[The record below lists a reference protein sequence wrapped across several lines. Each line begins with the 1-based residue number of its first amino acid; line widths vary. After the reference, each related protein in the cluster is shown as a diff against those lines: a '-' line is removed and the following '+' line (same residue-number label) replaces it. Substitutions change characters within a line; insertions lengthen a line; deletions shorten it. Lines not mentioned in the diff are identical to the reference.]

1 MSSVGG
7 GANRG
12 LVDVFVFVVTERFGG
27 IGQAGSGCG
36 GLPGI
41 NGNQKVPER
50 N

>member
-12 LVDVFVFVVTERFGG
+12 LVDVFVFVVAERFGG
-27 IGQAGSGCG
+27 IWQAGSGCC

-41 NGNQKVPER
+41 NGKIKI
-50 N
+50 